1 MEENMK
7 KISILLLLLVIA
19 TSFAFAQGEG
29 ELAVANVK
37 GSSVFK
43 ISNGAEPES
52 LDPHQIQG
60 VPEHRIFQALFEGLV
75 ATDPKTGDAIP
86 GVAKSWTISA
96 DGTQYT
102 FKLRDCNWSDGTPV
116 TAQDVVYSWTRG
128 LDPMTASPYAWF
140 PCMFLKG
147 ANEFNSGEAG
157 PEALGIRAID
167 AHTFQ
172 MDLIGPLPYVLGALC
187 HYSFGIVP
195 EQAIEEYGAE
205 WILPENFVGNG
216 PYTLAEWLPQQ
227 YIKVVPNDKYWDK
240 DNVNLDEVYFFA
252 SDDDNT
258 MYNMYLKGELDWI
271 TTVPQDQLESAQL
284 RNDYQV
290 APQLSTYYYIFQ
302 TEVEPVNNPDVR
314 KALARSI
321 DRTALVE
328 QITRAGQIPA
338 WGIVPEMA
346 GYEAL
351 AFPDDYNVEAAKQYL
366 SKAGYPDGA
375 GFPTIEILYN
385 TSEAHKAIASFIQQ
399 QWKENLNIK
408 VELVNQEWA
417 TYLSSRNAGDFTVS
431 RAGWVGDY
439 QDPNTFL
446 DMFITGAGM
455 NGGKY
460 SSATYDKDINDAAR
474 MKAGAERMDILS
486 AAENQMVNID
496 QSIMPLYYYVSVNM
510 VDTDVWGGWYSNTMD
525 YHPVK
530 NIYKK

>member
-1 MEENMK
+1 MK
-7 KISILLLLLVIA
+7 KISILLLMLVIA
-19 TSFAFAQGEG
+19 TGFIFAQGEG
-29 ELAVANVK
+29 ELAVASTET
-37 GSSVFK
+37 GPAVFR

-75 ATDPKTGDAIP
+75 ATDPMTGDAVP
-86 GVAKSWTISA
+86 GVAESWTISD

-116 TAQDVVYSWTRG
+116 TADDVVYSWTRG

-140 PCMFLKG
+140 PCMFLEG
-147 ANEFNSGEAG
+147 ANEFNSGEAKAD
-157 PEALGIRAID
+157 ALGIRALD
-167 AHTFQ
+167 EHTFQ

-195 EQAIEEYGAE
+195 EQAIEKYGAE

-216 PYTLAEWLPQQ
+216 PYTLDEWLPQQ
-227 YIKVVPNDKYWDK
+227 YIKVVPNETYWDK
-240 DNVNLDEVYFFA
+240 DNVELDEVYFFA

-284 RNDYQV
+284 RTDYQV

-328 QITRAGQIPA
+328 QITQAGQIPA

-346 GYEAL
+346 GYETL

-385 TSEAHKAIASFIQQ
+385 TSEGHKAIASFIQQ

-417 TYLSSRNAGDFTVS
+417 TYLSSRNAGDFTVA

-455 NGGKY
+455 NGGNY
-460 SSATYDKDINDAAR
+460 SSATYNKDINDAAR
-474 MKAGAERMDILS
+474 MQAGPDRMQTLAD
-486 AAENQMVNID
+486 AENQMINID
-496 QSIMPLYYYVSVNM
+496 QAIMPLYYYVSVNM

-530 NIYKK
+530 DIYRK

>member
-1 MEENMK
+1 
-7 KISILLLLLVIA
+7 
-19 TSFAFAQGEG
+19 
-29 ELAVANVK
+29 
-37 GSSVFK
+37 
-43 ISNGAEPES
+43 
-52 LDPHQIQG
+52 
-60 VPEHRIFQALFEGLV
+60 
-75 ATDPKTGDAIP
+75 
-86 GVAKSWTISA
+86 
-96 DGTQYT
+96 
-102 FKLRDCNWSDGTPV
+102 
-116 TAQDVVYSWTRG
+116 
-128 LDPMTASPYAWF
+128 
-140 PCMFLKG
+140 
-147 ANEFNSGEAG
+147 
-157 PEALGIRAID
+157 
-167 AHTFQ
+167 
-172 MDLIGPLPYVLGALC
+172 
-187 HYSFGIVP
+187 
-195 EQAIEEYGAE
+195 EEYGAE

-385 TSEAHKAIASFIQQ
+385 TSEGHKAIASFIQQ

-455 NGGKY
+455 NGGRY
-460 SSATYDKDINDAAR
+460 SSAIYDKDINDAAR